1 MKILHILRSEPDEM
15 VRKFIRETSRG
26 MESLEIPL
34 YKGEV
39 DYDQVVKEIF
49 ANDQVISWW

>member
-26 MESLEIPL
+26 MESPEIPL

>member
-15 VRKFIRETSRG
+15 VRKFIRETSKG
-26 MESLEIPL
+26 LESLEIPL

>member
-26 MESLEIPL
+26 LESLEIPL

>member
-1 MKILHILRSEPDEM
+1 MKILHIMRSEPDEM

-26 MESLEIPL
+26 LESLEIPI

-39 DYDQVVKEIF
+39 DYGQVVKEIF

>member
-26 MESLEIPL
+26 TESLEIPL

>member
-15 VRKFIRETSRG
+15 VRKFIRETSKG
-26 MESLEIPL
+26 LESLEVPF

-49 ANDQVISWW
+49 SSDQVISWW

>member
-49 ANDQVISWW
+49 ANDLVISWW

>member
-15 VRKFIRETSRG
+15 VQKFIRETSKG
-26 MESLEIPL
+26 LESLEISL

-49 ANDQVISWW
+49 ANDLVISWW